1 MRFASVTGLILVAL
15 LGGAP
20 ASGQGPPYYAGRT
33 IEIIVPFSP
42 GGGVDIQSR
51 FMAPYFEKHLPGHP
65 RVLVRNMPGG
75 GGILGMNFFA
85 SSAKPDGT
93 QMLALSSGASAI
105 PYLLGAPAVR
115 YDFRQWRLVAT
126 NGGGGVIY
134 TAPRT
139 GVRRAGDLRHPS
151 EPLVYGGLSPI
162 ALDLNVLLL
171 FELLGVPAR
180 AVFGFEGRGP
190 VLLAF
195 ERGEVN
201 IDHQTT
207 AVYRSQV
214 VRLVEEG
221 KAIPLLSFGLLDGRG
236 RVLRDPTAPEL
247 PTVYEV
253 FQQMTGRKPDG
264 LLRWKA
270 LQAVLVPSFTYNKT
284 FWVPQAT
291 PAQAVNA
298 LWDAVARMS
307 ADPQF
312 RAQGRAILE
321 GYALTRGDRSEG
333 AFLRSTRVTL
343 DVQRFIKDLLRA
355 KYSVDI

>member
-1 MRFASVTGLILVAL
+1 MRSPRVTALVILAVMVA
-15 LGGAP
+15 AP
-20 ASGQGPPYYAGRT
+20 VRAQRTPYYAGKT

-51 FMAPYFEKHLPGHP
+51 FMALFFEKHLAGSP
-65 RVLVRNMPGG
+65 RVVVRNMTGG

-85 SSAKPDGT
+85 ANAKPDGT
-93 QMLALSSGASAI
+93 QLLALSGGASVN
-105 PYLLGAPAVR
+105 PYVLGVPAVR

-126 NGGGGVIY
+126 NGGGGVIFVS
-134 TAPRT
+134 PRA
-139 GVRRAGDLRHPS
+139 GVRKPEDLLKPAQ
-151 EPLVYGGLSPI
+151 PLVYGGLSPV
-162 ALDLNVLLL
+162 ALDLTVLLV
-171 FELLGVPAR
+171 FELLGVNAR

-214 VRLVEEG
+214 LDLVKEG
-221 KAIPLLSFGLLDGRG
+221 KAIPLMSFGLTNERG
-236 RVLRDPTAPEL
+236 QILRDPTAPEL

-253 FQQMTGRKPDG
+253 YQRMFGRKPDG

-270 LQAVLVPSFTYNKT
+270 LQAILVPSFTYNKT
-284 FWVPQAT
+284 FWVTQGT
-291 PAQAVNA
+291 PPEALGA
-298 LWDAVARMS
+298 LWEAIDRMN

-321 GYALTRGDRSEG
+321 GYTLVRGDRIEG
-333 AFLRSTRVTL
+333 AVLRAMRVTL
-343 DVQRFIKDLLRA
+343 DVQKFIKDLLRT
-355 KYSVDI
+355 KYNADI